1 MSLPLVSIIIPTLNR
16 IELLIQTIRS
26 ASLQNYANIELIIS
40 DNASRDGTKNLIP
53 QLIGAKTKIIRRPF
67 TLPLEVNVMEA
78 AKEANGKY
86 IMILSDDDLISSDYV
101 STMVDAF
108 ESDKTVQIGLGRRIL
123 IDGETNILHKSDPLS
138 DSSHSEL
145 SEEWMTR
152 YFRSQ
157 NAHNRI
163 NTIFSTFYRRSEWI
177 NSGGQPFLSAS
188 FFADTIPFVGVSS
201 TRSKVFYS
209 PDALFLYRVHQK
221 QESQQP
227 SIAGKQKYLGM
238 FQFFQ
243 HLKPALGDLSY
254 SEELRSAII
263 RYIIT
268 MFLGSS
274 HEFIKDEAIDRHVL
288 YDIFWDYLSPNRAS
302 GPDPTGLPGK

>member
-1 MSLPLVSIIIPTLNR
+1 MALPLVSIIIPTLNR

-26 ASLQNYANIELIIS
+26 VSLQNYANIELIIS
-40 DNASRDGTKNLIP
+40 DNASRDGTKNAIPHLID
-53 QLIGAKTKIIRRPF
+53 AKTKIIRRPF

-78 AKEANGKY
+78 AKEARGKY

-101 STMVDAF
+101 STMVGAF
-108 ESDKTVQIGLGRRIL
+108 ESDEKIQVGLGRRIL
-123 IDGETNILHKSDPLS
+123 IDGNTNILYRSDPLS
-138 DSSHSEL
+138 DSSHSEF
-145 SEEWMTR
+145 SEKWMTQ
-152 YFRSQ
+152 YFQSQ
-157 NAHNRI
+157 NAHNQI

-177 NSGGQPFLSAS
+177 NSGGQPPLSGS

-221 QESQQP
+221 QEIQQP
-227 SIAGKQKYLGM
+227 SLAGRQKFLGM

-243 HLKPALGDLSY
+243 HLKPAMGDLSY
-254 SEELRSAII
+254 SDGLRAAII
-263 RYIIT
+263 KYIIS

-274 HEFIKDEAIDRHVL
+274 HEFTKDEAINPYVL
-288 YDIFWDYLSPNRAS
+288 YDTFWDYLSPNRTS
-302 GPDPTGLPGK
+302 SPNPTGLSDK